1 MAQTVIG
8 IFNSAAEAQTAASK
22 LIQNGFSPDSVDV
35 SSGGTSH
42 STTGSTAG
50 SSDYGSANPNPGTPD
65 FTAGYN
71 GTGTSD
77 LSGNTGTGTSGYTST
92 GTSDGTGATGFGN
105 TGAGSTGTG
114 SSGYGN
120 TGTSEGTGSTGYG
133 NTGSSEMSGTTGI
146 TGASGLNETPISASN
161 TDHHES
167 GITRFFKSL
176 FGSDNDDTDRFS
188 RVATGGAIVT
198 VHARSA
204 DEAEQVADLLDEYGA
219 VDVDDV
225 YNQNYGSDTIYG
237 HTTTDQYNTAGNMGS
252 DTTVG
257 TTEGSANSI
266 PVIEEN
272 LLVGKREVNT
282 GGVRLR
288 SRIVSKP
295 VEESLRL
302 REEFVHVERTPVD
315 RPASTAD
322 LDNFQEGTI
331 EMTETAEVPVVSKE
345 ARVVEEVSIGKE
357 VEHHDEVIRDTV
369 RNTEVEVEQLRS
381 DNDRTSGSGS
391 SSAL

>member
-8 IFNSAAEAQTAASK
+8 IFNSAEEAQTAASK

-35 SSGGTSH
+35 SFGGASGRNS
-42 STTGSTAG
+42 G
-50 SSDYGSANPNPGTPD
+50 SSDYDTVNPNPGTPD
-65 FTAGYN
+65 FTAGY
-71 GTGTSD
+71 T
-77 LSGNTGTGTSGYTST
+77 NTGTT
-92 GTSDGTGATGFGN
+92 
-105 TGAGSTGTG
+105 
-114 SSGYGN
+114 
-120 TGTSEGTGSTGYG
+120 
-133 NTGSSEMSGTTGI
+133 EMSGTSGI
-146 TGASGLNETPISASN
+146 TGASGLNETPTSA
-161 TDHHES
+161 TDSDQHES

-188 RVATGGAIVT
+188 RVATGGAIIT

-237 HTTTDQYNTAGNMGS
+237 HTTTDQYNTAGNLSSDTTEGNLGS

-257 TTEGSANSI
+257 TTEGSSNSI

-272 LLVGKREVNT
+272 LRVGKREVNT

-302 REEFVHVERTPVD
+302 REEYVRVERTPVD
-315 RPASTAD
+315 RPATTAD

-381 DNDRTSGSGS
+381 ENDRTTGSGTGLS
-391 SSAL
+391 SSSGV